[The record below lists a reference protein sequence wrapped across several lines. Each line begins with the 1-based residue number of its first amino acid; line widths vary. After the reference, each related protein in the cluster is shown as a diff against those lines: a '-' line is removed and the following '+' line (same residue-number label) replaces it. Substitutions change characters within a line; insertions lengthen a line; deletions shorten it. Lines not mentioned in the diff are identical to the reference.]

1 MEVIKILIGMDVHKC
16 SVYITEME
24 ENGHMKNQY
33 EIVNEESAWTEFRE
47 RYLSMQPEISL
58 EVSTSGKH
66 VARKLKDM
74 GFSVHLADPS
84 KLSLIFMTAKKNDK
98 EDSYKLAKLLRLK
111 ELPEVHL
118 PSHYSDELRSL
129 VRYRKSLGEN
139 IVMIKNKVHAILSSA
154 GIRIG
159 ATDIF
164 GKKGMKCILKS
175 VERLSTAQR
184 FVLSDLLDQIT
195 YLTKKEST
203 VEDEISRSVI
213 NDRNVKLLMTIP
225 GINIYSSAAIMSE
238 IDDISRFHSKEKL
251 ASYAGLVPRQNQ
263 SGNRDMKGHITKH
276 GPSLLRFIMVNAA
289 HSVIKYSEKMRKK
302 YLSLVRRTGKNRAI
316 VAIARILLEIIYTML
331 KKGEDFVDKIE
342 PLTERKKAAMML
354 RAVKPAQII
363 TVEDRMNELRNV
375 QKERMKRFNDA
386 KKKLIR
392 AMQ

>member
-1 MEVIKILIGMDVHKC
+1 M
-16 SVYITEME
+16 
-24 ENGHMKNQY
+24 
-33 EIVNEESAWTEFRE
+33 
-47 RYLSMQPEISL
+47 
-58 EVSTSGKH
+58 
-66 VARKLKDM
+66 
-74 GFSVHLADPS
+74 
-84 KLSLIFMTAKKNDK
+84 
-98 EDSYKLAKLLRLK
+98 
-111 ELPEVHL
+111 
-118 PSHYSDELRSL
+118 
-129 VRYRKSLGEN
+129 
-139 IVMIKNKVHAILSSA
+139 
-154 GIRIG
+154 
-159 ATDIF
+159 
-164 GKKGMKCILKS
+164 
-175 VERLSTAQR
+175 
-184 FVLSDLLDQIT
+184 
-195 YLTKKEST
+195 KKENT

-225 GINIYSSAAIMSE
+225 GINVYSSAAIMSE

-276 GPSLLRFIMVNAA
+276 GLSLLRFILVNAA

-342 PLTERKKAAMML
+342 PLTERKKAAMMS